1 MTGQT
6 DTGISGTL
14 TDGTGVSSLTVPKVV
29 KDAIADALLSIPGAL
44 IAVNV
49 TGLDSALAAPL
60 VAAVAVGDVILRV
73 VYRAALK
80 WSQT

>member
-29 KDAIADALLSIPGAL
+29 KDAIADALLSVPGAL

-49 TGLDSALAAPL
+49 TGLDTALAAPL
-60 VAAVAVGDVILRV
+60 VAAVAIGDVILRV
-73 VYRAALK
+73 VYRAVLK